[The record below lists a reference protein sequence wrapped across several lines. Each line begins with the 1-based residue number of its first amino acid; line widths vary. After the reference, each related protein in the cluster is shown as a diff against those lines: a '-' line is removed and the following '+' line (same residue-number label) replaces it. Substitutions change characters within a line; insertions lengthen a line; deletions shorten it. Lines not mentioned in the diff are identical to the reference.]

1 MKDDKLKEKIIAYI
15 DNADKDLL
23 NRLSE
28 VIENYKEKE
37 TVAYTIDGQSLSKK
51 EYLEQLKAA
60 ETEIKKG
67 DFIIQKDLEKESE
80 NW

>member
-37 TVAYTIDGQSLSKK
+37 TVAYTIDGHSLSKK

-67 DFIIQKDLEKESE
+67 DFISQKDLEKESE

>member
-37 TVAYTIDGQSLSKK
+37 TVAYTIDGQSLSRK

-60 ETEIKKG
+60 ENEIKKG
-67 DFIIQKDLEKESE
+67 DFISQKNLEKEV
-80 NW
+80 NTW

>member
-1 MKDDKLKEKIIAYI
+1 MKNDKLKEKIIAYI

-37 TVAYTIDGQSLSKK
+37 TVAYTIDGQSLSRK

-60 ETEIKKG
+60 ENEIKKG
-67 DFIIQKDLEKESE
+67 DFISQKNLEKEV
-80 NW
+80 NTW

>member
-28 VIENYKEKE
+28 VIENYNEKE
-37 TVAYTIDGQSLSKK
+37 TVAYTIDGQSLSRK

-67 DFIIQKDLEKESE
+67 DFISQKNLEKEVKT
-80 NW
+80 W

>member
-1 MKDDKLKEKIIAYI
+1 MKNDKLKEKIIAYI

-37 TVAYTIDGQSLSKK
+37 TVAYTIDGLSLSRK

-67 DFIIQKDLEKESE
+67 DFISQKNLEKEVKT
-80 NW
+80 W